1 MTNLRNPLV
10 CGRQADKFLGLSESC
25 RQRFLDQYINAGL
38 HEVASDGKMMNRGR
52 GHRSSTNFTI
62 RGHHLTNAP
71 EGSAAE
77 LAGTLVGA
85 IDIGGNDSQQADRLP
100 LLFEFFVDAG
110 VVSAD
115 YDHSHYRNGNWI
127 LRWQKNSR

>member
-52 GHRSSTNFTI
+52 GHRSSTNFTM
-62 RGHHLTNAP
+62 RGHHLTNGA

-77 LAGTLVGA
+77 LAGNLVVAIEIGA
-85 IDIGGNDSQQADRLP
+85 NDSHPADTLP
-100 LLFEFFVDAG
+100 SLFEVFVDAG
-110 VVSAD
+110 VVSSQDSHA
-115 YDHSHYRNGNWI
+115 HYRNGNLI
-127 LRWQKNSR
+127 F